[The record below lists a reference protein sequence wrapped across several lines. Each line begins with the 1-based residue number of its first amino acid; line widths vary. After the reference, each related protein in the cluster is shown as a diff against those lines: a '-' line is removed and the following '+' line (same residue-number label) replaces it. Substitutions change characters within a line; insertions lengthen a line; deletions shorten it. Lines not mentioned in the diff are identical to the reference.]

1 MPPACRNDGAPGD
14 PHSGN
19 DLLNLTSIPH
29 RRWRGWLLAS
39 VVWVAMALLFA
50 TQNYATLRGQ
60 GQYIPWSTLFYREL
74 PVWIVWGLISPAID
88 ALTRRFPLGGSE
100 GYSNLLIHIPAGI
113 TFAFIHILIIVAI
126 ALLTRTDLQRGR
138 SFMEIVGTT
147 FTGSFVI
154 TIAIYAFIVTA
165 YHAIDYY
172 RAYQGRELAASQL
185 EASLA
190 RARLDLLRMQIHPHF
205 LFNTLH
211 GISALMA
218 KDVPAARKMMTRLS
232 DLLRLSL
239 EGEGKQEIEMAGE
252 LLLLEKYVEIQR
264 MRFADRL
271 TVELDVDARALGVQV
286 PRLLLQPLVEN
297 AIGHGIERHAG
308 PGRITISARCEG
320 KSLRIVVRDNGPGLR
335 GESPRERVGLG
346 NTRERLARLYGA
358 EQSFTIEDDPGG
370 GAAVTVMIPLQRE
383 EESI

>member
-1 MPPACRNDGAPGD
+1 
-14 PHSGN
+14 
-19 DLLNLTSIPH
+19 
-29 RRWRGWLLAS
+29 
-39 VVWVAMALLFA
+39 MALLFA

-60 GQYIPWSTLFYREL
+60 GQYVSWATLFYREV
-74 PVWIVWGLISPAID
+74 PVWIVWGLLAPAIR
-88 ALTRRFPLGGSE
+88 ALTRRFPIGGSE
-100 GYSNLLIHIPAGI
+100 GYSNLLIHVPAGA
-113 TFAFIHILIIVAI
+113 TFAFIHILIVVAI
-126 ALLTRTDLQRGR
+126 AMLTRTDVERGR
-138 SFMEIVGTT
+138 SFMQIVGTT

-190 RARLDLLRMQIHPHF
+190 RARLDLLRMQIHPHV

-218 KDVPAARKMMTRLS
+218 KDVPAARRMIARLS

-239 EGEGKQEIEMAGE
+239 DGDASQEIELSEE
-252 LLLLEKYVEIQR
+252 LGLLEKYVEIQR

-271 TVELDVDARALGVQV
+271 SVEMEIDDRALAVMV

-297 AIGHGIERHAG
+297 AIRHGIERHAG
-308 PGRITISARCEG
+308 PGRIAISARCEG
-320 KSLRIVVRDNGPGLR
+320 ERLRIVVRDNGPGLR
-335 GESPRERVGLG
+335 GEPPRERVGLG
-346 NTRERLARLYGA
+346 NTRERLGRLYGA

-370 GAAVTVMIPLQRE
+370 GATVTVTIPLHRE
-383 EESI
+383 EKSI